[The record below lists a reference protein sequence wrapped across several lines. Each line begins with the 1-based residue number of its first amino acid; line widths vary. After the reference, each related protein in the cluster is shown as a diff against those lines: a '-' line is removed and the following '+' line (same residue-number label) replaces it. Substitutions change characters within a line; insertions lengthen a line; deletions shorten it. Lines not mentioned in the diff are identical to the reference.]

1 MKRMIYTVLAL
12 ILRVG
17 VSVGFAQTTNL
28 FDWSNGNVVAKEQF
42 MKIVQREDHI
52 NWILQ
57 NFSSYLYK
65 SDIVSVLNEQYNC
78 SVNLFRTDEFSD
90 NDYSY
95 FTLVNEQD
103 SSQMF
108 LGYGEDALTTVAY
121 LTMNPDEH
129 NHFIHVPLDEN
140 SYALIFAGWFFS
152 YDETC
157 PGEMKIV
164 VVHKN
169 TATLVYDDRAVAI
182 SYTPS
187 PDFSMEF
194 VTDATGILK
203 HTWVD
208 PTSPAL
214 TGRIKH
220 KIWREGN
227 MLKYKTWK

>member
-1 MKRMIYTVLAL
+1 MRKICLFYLLLTK
-12 ILRVG
+12 IC
-17 VSVGFAQTTNL
+17 VSVCVAQTEDL
-28 FDWSNGNVVAKEQF
+28 FNWSNGNVVAKEQF
-42 MKIVQREDHI
+42 MKIVQDDNQEE
-52 NWILQ
+52 WILH
-57 NFSSYLYK
+57 NFSSYVYK
-65 SDIVSVLNEQYNC
+65 SINVGSPNERYNHL
-78 SVNLFRTDEFSD
+78 VNLYRIRELD

-108 LGYGEDALTTVAY
+108 FGDGEDALTTVAY

-182 SYTPS
+182 SYTPA
-187 PDFSMEF
+187 PNFSMEF

-203 HTWVD
+203 HTRVD

-214 TGRIKH
+214 TNRTKH
-220 KIWREGN
+220 KIWRDGN